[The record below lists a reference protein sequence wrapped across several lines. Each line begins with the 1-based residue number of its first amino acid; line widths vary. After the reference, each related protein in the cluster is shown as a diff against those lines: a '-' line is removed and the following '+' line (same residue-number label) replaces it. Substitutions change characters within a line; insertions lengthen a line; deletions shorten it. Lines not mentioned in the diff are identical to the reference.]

1 MKKIA
6 TLLFF
11 LFSVGSGFSQ
21 IVVDTALV
29 PQYCQGVNGTNN
41 SRVVCWFW
49 AELSGMTPGAT
60 YRYYTTMDTLNASP
74 TSNGAGVPILVNATS
89 GTIRRTSNPS
99 LSTSTNHDSITADV
113 NGTYKGWFG
122 VDASGNARYT
132 PGNTIYPK
140 FIFNNGAG
148 GTSVSQRV
156 VAGNYPITVINFG
169 TTNTAT
175 EGSALY
181 DSLDA
186 TPKNFICV
194 YDNTA
199 AAGRPL
205 AIAIVENDGLDLVSV
220 TSTAAFYRNNVDTL
234 AMHWG
239 AIIPNTLAN
248 GVRALEERDFTN
260 GTGID
265 TVMDADGWWC
275 SGVNTANMTSGS
287 SGVYLN
293 STFSLMSSAVIP
305 DTAWVGLPANFNATT
320 NDPGA
325 TIMWD
330 YGDLSTDSGAMTSHT
345 YIAPGVFSV
354 TVIISN
360 GGCSDTIWHNVV
372 VLLGTNIPRHIQLG
386 FDVMPNPSNGEFNI
400 TSKSGAEKEIE
411 VYNVLGDVVF
421 TSTFTGNTT
430 SINLTNLEKG
440 VYFMRVRENVAGGKT
455 ATKRII
461 IQ

>member
-29 PQYCQGVNGTNN
+29 PQYCQGQNGTNN

-49 AELSGMTPGAT
+49 AELSGMAPGAT

-74 TSNGAGVPILVNATS
+74 TSNGAGVPILVNAVS

-99 LSTSTNHDSITADV
+99 LSTSSNHDSITADA

-156 VAGNYPITVINFG
+156 LAGNYPIMVINFG

-186 TPKNFICV
+186 TPKNFICA
-194 YDNTA
+194 YDNTS
-199 AAGRPL
+199 AAGRPV
-205 AIAIVENDGLDLVSV
+205 AIAIVEQDGLDLYAVS
-220 TSTAAFYRNNVDTL
+220 STATFYRNNVDTL
-234 AMHWG
+234 SMRWG
-239 AIIPNTLAN
+239 AIIPNTLTG
-248 GVRALEERDFTN
+248 GVRALEERAFAN
-260 GTGID
+260 GNGID
-265 TVMDADGWWC
+265 TAMDADGWWC

-293 STFSLMSSAVIP
+293 STFSLMSSAVFP
-305 DTAWVGLPANFNATT
+305 DTAWVGLPANFTATT
-320 NDPGA
+320 NDANA
-325 TIMWD
+325 TINWD
-330 YGDLSTDSGAMTSHT
+330 FGDMTQDSGAMTSHT
-345 YIAPGVFSV
+345 YLAPGVVSA
-354 TVIISN
+354 TVVISN
-360 GGCSDTIWHNVV
+360 GACSDTLWHNIV
-372 VLLGTNIPRHIQLG
+372 VLLGTTVPRHIPLA
-386 FDVMPNPSNGEFNI
+386 FDVMPNPSDGAFNI
-400 TSKSGAEKEIE
+400 TSKSGAEKEVE

-421 TSTFTGNTT
+421 TTTFTGNATT
-430 SINLTNLEKG
+430 INLTNLEKG
-440 VYFMRVRENVAGGKT
+440 VYFMRIRENVAGGKT
-455 ATKRII
+455 ATKRIV